1 MLQPSRLA
9 PNPASFYLG
18 ELARDHQ
25 DQTRQANRERRRRA
39 RERQPVSHQVIRSA
53 AVPGTMTKKTTVPA
67 AAALFRTSAS

>member
-1 MLQPSRLA
+1 MLQPSGLA

-18 ELARDHQ
+18 ELARDHL
-25 DQTRQANRERRRRA
+25 DQTRQANRERQRRV

-67 AAALFRTSAS
+67 AALFRTSAS